1 MKKGMIMLT
10 IKSLLAVTITAALAL
25 TSVQNAT
32 AAQPDAAKPTIVLVH
47 GAFAESSS
55 WNGVA
60 AQLLTQGYPVVAA
73 ANPLRG
79 VKQDADYVA
88 DIVEQTAGP
97 VILVGHSYGGAVITN
112 AVHNNPK
119 VKALVYVAAF
129 APDKGETAIELS
141 GRYPGGTLGPTLAA
155 PVQLDDGNKDL
166 YIQQDK
172 FGQQFAADVP
182 AADSALMA
190 ATQRPISEAALKEA
204 SGDPA
209 WKKLPSWFIYGSA
222 DKNIPEAALKFMAER
237 AGSKKTV
244 TVPGA
249 SHVVMTSN
257 PGKVAELIVEAAQAS
272 SKG

>member
-1 MKKGMIMLT
+1 MSRIKLLT
-10 IKSLLAVTITAALAL
+10 SALAL
-25 TSVQNAT
+25 AAT
-32 AAQPDAAKPTIVLVH
+32 TLAAGSLSTAYAAQDANPKPTLVLVH

-60 AQLLTQGYPVVAA
+60 ARLLDKGYPVVAA

-79 VKQDADYVA
+79 VEQDAEYLSSL
-88 DIVEQTAGP
+88 IEQTDGP
-97 VILVGHSYGGAVITN
+97 VVLVGHSYGGMVISN
-112 AVHNNPK
+112 AVAGSSN

-129 APDKGETAIELS
+129 APDQGESAADLA

-155 PVQLDDGNKDL
+155 PVTLNDGSKDL

-172 FGQQFAADVP
+172 FAEQFATDVAP
-182 AADSALMA
+182 KEAVLMA
-190 ATQRPISEAALKEA
+190 ATQRPITEGALNEP

-209 WKKLPSWFIYGSA
+209 WKKLPSWFIYGSD
-222 DKNIPEAALKFMAER
+222 DKNIPEAALAFMAER
-237 AGSKKTV
+237 AGSRKTV

-257 PGKVAELIVEAAQAS
+257 PDQVAALIAEAAEATA
-272 SKG
+272 K

>member
-1 MKKGMIMLT
+1 MRNFKSFLT
-10 IKSLLAVTITAALAL
+10 TTITTALAL
-25 TSVQNAT
+25 ASLNSAAAT
-32 AAQPDAAKPTIVLVH
+32 QPTTAKPTVVLVH

-60 AQLLTQGYPVVAA
+60 AQLLSQGYPAIAA

-79 VKQDADYVA
+79 VKNDADYVA

-97 VILVGHSYGGAVITN
+97 VILVGHSYGGAVISN
-112 AVHNNPK
+112 AGHDNAK
-119 VKALVYVAAF
+119 IKALVYVAAF

-155 PVQLDDGNKDL
+155 PVLLDDGNKDL

-172 FGQQFAADVP
+172 FGQQFADDVP
-182 AADSALMA
+182 AAESALMA
-190 ATQRPISEAALKEA
+190 ATQRPISEFALTEA

-244 TVPGA
+244 TIQGA

-257 PGKVAELIVEAAQAS
+257 PEQVAALIIEAAQATAQ
-272 SKG
+272 